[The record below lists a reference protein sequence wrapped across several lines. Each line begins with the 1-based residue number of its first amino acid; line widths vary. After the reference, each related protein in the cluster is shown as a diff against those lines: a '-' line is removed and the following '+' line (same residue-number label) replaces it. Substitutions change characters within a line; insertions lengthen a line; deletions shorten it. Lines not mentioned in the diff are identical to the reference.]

1 MATMKKMATGNMKFI
16 WALLL
21 SVTVVTAVVPGA
33 AAGQFRKPV
42 YYKTNDNVWGIVSA
56 DFNQDGIRDLAFAE
70 FFSGQVGI
78 MLGKG
83 NGAFEPPSYFT
94 VPGALQLA
102 VGDFNGDHKLDL
114 AVVEY
119 GGTGHSAL
127 GIFLGDGQGNFKNS
141 ATYELGI
148 ESNSLA
154 VADFNGDGHLDVAVT
169 NRFGYGRNGK
179 DGSVLV
185 FFGKGDGT
193 LRKPDLYEL
202 GGQPYGIAIGDLNGD
217 HHPDLAITQDT
228 GRSVAIFMN
237 SGHGKFT
244 PTVTYKVH
252 EGADYVAIADLDHNG
267 TLDLAVSD
275 DGGVDVL
282 LGNGDGTFGNATL
295 HSTWPLGQVPVEIA
309 IADFNGDGNPDLA
322 VVLSNGYPG
331 VFYGNGDGTFWP
343 VMQIKSIL
351 YSGYALTAGDFNED
365 GKPDLAV
372 GALSRGIGVLI
383 DAE

>member
-1 MATMKKMATGNMKFI
+1 MAIGNLKTM

-21 SVTVVTAVVPGA
+21 SVTLVTAVVPSA
-33 AAGQFRKPV
+33 EAGQFKKPV

-56 DFNQDGIRDLAFAE
+56 DFNHDGIRDLAFAE
-70 FFSGQVGI
+70 FFSSQVGI

-83 NGAFEPPSYFT
+83 SGTFEAPRYFT

-119 GGTGHSAL
+119 GGTGHSSL

-169 NRFGYGRNGK
+169 NRLGYGKNGK
-179 DGSVLV
+179 EGSVMV
-185 FFGKGDGT
+185 FFGRGDGT

-202 GGQPYGIAIGDLNGD
+202 GGQPYGIATGDFNGD

-228 GRSVAIFMN
+228 GRSIAIFMN
-237 SGHGKFT
+237 SGHGRFT
-244 PTVTYKVH
+244 HTITYKVH
-252 EGADYVAIADLDHNG
+252 VGAVYVAIADLDRNG
-267 TLDLAVSD
+267 TPDLAVSD
-275 DGGVDVL
+275 NGGVDVL

-295 HSTWPLGQVPVEIA
+295 YSTWPLGQVPVEIA

-331 VFYGNGDGTFWP
+331 VFYGNGDGTFRP
-343 VMQIKSIL
+343 VMQIKSVP

-365 GKPDLAV
+365 GKPDLVV
-372 GALSRGIGVLI
+372 GAISKGIAVLI
-383 DAE
+383 HAR

>member
-1 MATMKKMATGNMKFI
+1 MTRLSTI
-16 WALLL
+16 STALLVL
-21 SVTVVTAVVPGA
+21 IGLAAAMPGA
-33 AAGQFRKPV
+33 EAQQFKKPV
-42 YYKTNDNVWGIVSA
+42 YYKTSDNVWGMATA
-56 DFNQDGIRDLAFAE
+56 DFNHDGKLDLAFAE
-70 FFSGQVGI
+70 FFTGKVGI
-78 MLGKG
+78 MLGNG
-83 NGAFEPPSYFT
+83 NGAFQSPRYFS

-102 VGDFNGDHKLDL
+102 VGDFNGDNILDL

-127 GIFLGDGQGNFKNS
+127 GVFLGDGKGNFKES
-141 ATYELGI
+141 ATYELGV

-169 NRFGYGRNGK
+169 NRLGYGKNGK
-179 DGSVLV
+179 EGSVMV
-185 FFGKGDGT
+185 FFGRGDGT

-202 GGQPYGIAIGDLNGD
+202 GGQPYGIATGDFNGD

-228 GRSVAIFMN
+228 GRSIAIFMN
-237 SGHGKFT
+237 SGHGRFT
-244 PTVTYKVH
+244 HTTYKVH
-252 EGADYVAIADLDHNG
+252 VGAVYVAIADLDRNG
-267 TLDLAVSD
+267 TPDLAVSD
-275 DGGVDVL
+275 NGGVDVL

-295 HSTWPLGQVPVEIA
+295 YSTWPLGQVPVEIA